1 MTCCHEHV
9 YIHDLNF
16 AKEAMCATVAW
27 GGGGGVMFSLQLLH
41 PESLHQMHMG
51 HDHIILDGVNNMV
64 SFYVDHLV
72 ELNF

>member
-1 MTCCHEHV
+1 MCHSG
-9 YIHDLNF
+9 L
-16 AKEAMCATVAW
+16 
-27 GGGGGVMFSLQLLH
+27 GGGGVMFSLKLQLLH

-64 SFYVDHLV
+64 SFYVDQLV